1 MSHKLRELALGVRH
15 QVAKAMYESAG
26 DSGIPQEWHARES
39 DPIFDVLRDMV
50 LKCEDV
56 VEKSLTE
63 SGEYLPGEVS
73 GVMDV
78 VTVALRKHFELAVQE
93 VCDKR

>member
-15 QVAKAMYESAG
+15 QVFETRATFRG
-26 DSGIPQEWHARES
+26 GIPQEQHARES
-39 DPIFDVLRDMV
+39 DCIFDVLRDVV

-93 VCDKR
+93 VRDER